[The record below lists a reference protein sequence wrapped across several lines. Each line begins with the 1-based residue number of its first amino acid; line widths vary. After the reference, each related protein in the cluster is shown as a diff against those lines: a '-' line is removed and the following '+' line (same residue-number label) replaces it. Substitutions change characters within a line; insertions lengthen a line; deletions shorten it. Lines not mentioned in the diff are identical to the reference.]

1 MGVNPSDLQ
10 VMVSKTVEL
19 ARQYSQEAQKG
30 VALQQTLAKQEEK
43 IQEENTKR
51 VHDRNE
57 AEKVTIKDEEKS
69 KEQEAKGDK
78 ESDEDSEEKKE
89 EKKPE
94 KYKGEYIGHFDM
106 SI

>member
-30 VALQQTLAKQEEK
+30 VALQQTIAKQEEK
-43 IQEENTKR
+43 VQEENTKK

-57 AEKVTIKDEEKS
+57 AEKVSIKDEEKQ
-69 KEQEAKGDK
+69 KEQDAKNDN
-78 ESDEDSEEKKE
+78 ESDDEKNEKKE

>member
-10 VMVSKTVEL
+10 VMVSKSVEL

-30 VALQQTLAKQEEK
+30 MAVQQNIAKQEEK

-57 AEKVTIKDEEKS
+57 AEKVTIKDEEKQ
-69 KEQEAKGDK
+69 KEQEEKNDK
-78 ESDEDSEEKKE
+78 ESDEEKKD

-94 KYKGEYIGHFDM
+94 KYNGEYIGHFDV

>member
-1 MGVNPSDLQ
+1 M
-10 VMVSKTVEL
+10 
-19 ARQYSQEAQKG
+19 
-30 VALQQTLAKQEEK
+30 ALQQTLAKQEEK

>member
-30 VALQQTLAKQEEK
+30 VALQQTLAKEEEK
-43 IQEENTKR
+43 VQEENTKR

-57 AEKVTIKDEEKS
+57 TEKVTIKDEEKA
-69 KEQEAKGDK
+69 KEQEAKSDK
-78 ESDEDSEEKKE
+78 ESDDDKEENKE